1 LRRAAAYARYSS
13 DRQSDTSIE
22 AQLEKIHKYCE
33 EKGYVVV
40 KEYIDRAQS
49 AATDKRVAFQQMFND
64 AENHEFDVV
73 VVYKL
78 DRFARNLYDSVVYT
92 KKLEELNIA
101 LESTTE
107 PITQDIAGKF
117 FRNIMGAINEL
128 YIENLKQ
135 EIRDK
140 AIVVA
145 KKGYFMG
152 GVPPFGFKLVEETD
166 EYGKKRKRYEINEEE
181 APYVREI
188 FKLASQGVTLRKIA
202 DTLNQKGVKTRRGN
216 KWTVRALY
224 EMILNEKYAGIYTY
238 QKGTKHNYHANRDDV
253 IRIPGVI
260 PAIVDEETYWN
271 ARKTLGIGNKRT
283 KRHHYLLNGILYC
296 GVCGSVMNGGGQS
309 GNYPRYKCSYAKRH
323 KEKGH
328 ASIGKMKIEDYVYI
342 QVKHTLFD
350 EVDFEKLAKQL
361 NKELN
366 KTNKVK
372 EKKIQKLKAELADI
386 NTKLQRA
393 TQAILNGIDLDTIK
407 DEVQKLKQQ
416 KIEKELELEKV
427 INEETPNLITPE
439 GLKLVWDELK
449 KLLETEKELVFKKLI
464 ERITVYPDG
473 FIDIKYRS
481 VISYI

>member
-1 LRRAAAYARYSS
+1 MKRAAAYARYSS

-22 AQLEKIHKYCE
+22 AQLEKIRKYCE

-49 AATDKRVAFQQMFND
+49 AATDKRIAFQQMFKD

-166 EYGKKRKRYEINEEE
+166 EYGKKRKRYEIDENE

-188 FKLASQGVTLRKIA
+188 FQLASQGVTLRQIA
-202 DTLNQKGVKTRRGN
+202 DKLNQKGLKTRRGN

-238 QKGTKHNYHANRDDV
+238 QKGTKHNYHANREDV

-271 ARKTLGIGNKRT
+271 ARNKLGIGSKRV

-296 GVCGSVMNGGGQS
+296 AVCGNPMNGGAQS
-309 GNYPRYKCSYAKRH
+309 GDYPRYMCSYAKRF

-328 ASIGKMKIEDYVYI
+328 VSIGKKKIEDYVLTHI
-342 QVKHTLFD
+342 KHTFFTN
-350 EVDFEKLAKQL
+350 VDFEKLAKQL

-366 KTNKVK
+366 KTNKTK
-372 EKKIQKLKAELADI
+372 EKQIQKLKAELAEI
-386 NTKLQRA
+386 NLKLQRA
-393 TQAILNGIDLDTIK
+393 TQAILAGVELDTLK
-407 DEVQKLKQQ
+407 DEIEKLKQQ
-416 KIEKELELEKV
+416 KIEKEFKLEKV
-427 INEETPNLITPE
+427 VNEETPSLITPE
-439 GLKLVWDELK
+439 GLQLLWNELQ
-449 KLLETEKELVFKKLI
+449 KLLETEKELVIKKLI

-473 FIDIKYRS
+473 FIDIKYRN